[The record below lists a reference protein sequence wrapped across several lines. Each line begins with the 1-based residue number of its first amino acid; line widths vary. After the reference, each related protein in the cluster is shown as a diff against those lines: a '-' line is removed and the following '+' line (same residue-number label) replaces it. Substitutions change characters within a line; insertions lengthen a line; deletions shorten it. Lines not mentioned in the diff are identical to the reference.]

1 MHLQGYEPCALP
13 LSYPAPNDRFVSCQ
27 WRKPDASACLQDL
40 PGHHPLSSFHRTR
53 KKRIMG
59 VISDTTRKIKVFGLV
74 LIIGIGGLYAYT
86 KWDTSKD
93 RTATIVVTL
102 KPAKEKRQVLGS
114 AYSYINGAE
123 RASRPLTDQDN
134 KYEDSF
140 WVRPGEKVRLWAYL
154 YFGEGTLTC
163 TILFDGV
170 VAEGPK
176 VSSTGFEST
185 CEVSATA

>member
-1 MHLQGYEPCALP
+1 
-13 LSYPAPNDRFVSCQ
+13 
-27 WRKPDASACLQDL
+27 
-40 PGHHPLSSFHRTR
+40 
-53 KKRIMG
+53 MG

-86 KWDTSKD
+86 KWDTSNY
-93 RTATIVVTL
+93 RTATIVVSLTS
-102 KPAKEKRQVLGS
+102 AKEKRQVLGNVN
-114 AYSYINGAE
+114 SYINGAE
-123 RASRPLTDQDN
+123 RASHPLTDQDN

-154 YFGEGTLTC
+154 YFGEGALTC

-170 VAEGPK
+170 VAAGPK
-176 VSSTGFEST
+176 ISPTGFEST